1 MWNISMNYAEGH
13 GGPIA
18 CTAQEINSDLDLYS
32 HAVHV
37 CICVCVC
44 VCERERGHLCVCVW
58 ERKKSSV
65 CVCVCVREKGRE
77 RVCVCACSGLWVC
90 VCVCVYA
97 CVCLLVCICVCVSVC
112 AFLCMCV
119 RDRDLN
125 FSPKNNFYLS
135 MGDPGSSSHR
145 HTLMTEEATEIGDGC
160 CCLVLTFI
168 VLQHESAA
176 VPLIPFFFL
185 SFRKKKS
192 WHLLF
197 LYKFAPQSPGPKTQ
211 SVS

>member
-1 MWNISMNYAEGH
+1 M
-13 GGPIA
+13 
-18 CTAQEINSDLDLYS
+18 C
-32 HAVHV
+32 VHV
-37 CICVCVC
+37 A
-44 VCERERGHLCVCVW
+44 VCEFVC
-58 ERKKSSV
+58 
-65 CVCVCVREKGRE
+65 
-77 RVCVCACSGLWVC
+77 VC

-119 RDRDLN
+119 RDRD

-176 VPLIPFFFL
+176 VPLIPFFFSEFSL
-185 SFRKKKS
+185 KKKVDTFYFCTS
-192 WHLLF
+192 LHLSPRGLKLN
-197 LYKFAPQSPGPKTQ
+197 LYLSNRHGDKSKIRAGAY
-211 SVS
+211 